1 MTEILPPEQERWA
14 RRLAESQTQRDEL
27 IRLLGLLAQLGVV
40 AGRHLDADLAAHEVT
55 DLLLN
60 FLQAD
65 YCSLMLADG
74 VGGLRPAAYSGITL
88 STALSERLEQQMHQ
102 GAPNAT
108 QLDDA
113 LGSYHLVCA
122 PLRNQRELL
131 AVLGL
136 VLRQELDQVQL
147 RHLGLAMQACLPML
161 ENILVRERLSEAHA
175 NLEQLSGQ
183 VQDHLRNALDL
194 SRMQEASLAA
204 LLDLQTDPLFVAD
217 PQGRLLRHNAA
228 LARLLGREGQALE
241 GLALDQFLGGLE
253 RGPAA
258 GPEANRRVEL
268 RVQCGGEI
276 PARLRTVPL
285 DLEGGGA
292 AWLGRLTP
300 EAAEAKTE
308 TPPNPE
314 QDSCHLAGEVVNQA
328 NNLLMA
334 LHSQVELILL
344 LDLPQEP
351 RRRLEALEALA
362 RDGGEAMGRLLDYA
376 ERLRSRGRQQDSHSQ
391 LWGGDSP
398 PGAQRDQ

>member
-14 RRLAESQTQRDEL
+14 RRLAQSQTQRDEL
-27 IRLLGLLAQLGVV
+27 VRLLGLLAQLGVA
-40 AGRHLDADLAAHEVT
+40 AGRHLEANLAAREVT

-60 FLQAD
+60 YLQAD
-65 YCSLMLADG
+65 YCGLMLADG
-74 VGGLRPAAYSGITL
+74 VGGLRPAAYSGVTL
-88 STALSERLEQQMHQ
+88 PAELSARLERQMRQ
-102 GAPNAT
+102 GNPNAA
-108 QLDDA
+108 QIDDA

-161 ENILVRERLSEAHA
+161 ENILVRERLNEARA
-175 NLEQLSGQ
+175 RLEQLDGQ
-183 VQDHLRNALDL
+183 VRDHLQNALDL
-194 SRMQEASLAA
+194 SRAQEASLAA
-204 LLDLQTDPLFVAD
+204 LLDLQADPLFVAD
-217 PQGRLLRHNAA
+217 GQGRLLRHNAA

-241 GLALDQFLGGLE
+241 GLALSQFLGGLDQDAV
-253 RGPAA
+253 RA
-258 GPEANRRVEL
+258 PEISHRVEL

-276 PARLRTVPL
+276 AARLRAVPL
-285 DLEGGGA
+285 DLEAGGA

-300 EAAEAKTE
+300 EAAGRELDPPP
-308 TPPNPE
+308 TPD
-314 QDSCHLAGEVVNQA
+314 QDSCHLVGEVVNQA

-362 RDGGEAMGRLLDYA
+362 RDGGEAMGRLLEYA
-376 ERLRSRGRQQDSHSQ
+376 ERLRDRGRQRDSLGQ
-391 LWGGDSP
+391 LWGADPSLDQDRGD
-398 PGAQRDQ
+398 